1 MEEVTSSSLVGSTIF
16 FPSMTNVPSRKGGT
30 FVILLEKEN
39 AVLLRPPD
47 GAEHNQ
53 SIINTITTMDYSAD
67 IDKLRHSCAHVMAQA
82 VKQIWP
88 DIKVAIGPAIENGFY
103 YDFDKKEPFTDQDLA
118 QITKAMQK
126 IINRNLPL
134 TQSSMEKKAAAEF
147 FRQQG
152 ESYKVEL
159 IEGIPDENVSIFT
172 TGSGEFQD
180 LCKGPH
186 VASTGEIKGFKL
198 LSVAGAYWRGDE
210 KKAML
215 QRIYGTCFPT
225 KEALDQYLKLLEEAD
240 KRDHRKIGS
249 DLDLFHI
256 YHEEAGAG
264 LVFYHPK
271 GALMRKILEDY
282 TKDLHLKRGYDLVQ
296 TPNFLRGKLW
306 EISGHAE
313 HYRENMY
320 YFEIDK
326 EEYAVKP
333 MNCPGHM
340 LIYKSRLH
348 SYRELPIKLF
358 ELGTVYRYEK
368 AGVLHGLLRVRGF
381 TQDDGHVFCRRE
393 QVQAEVEKVLDLAFE
408 ILSAFGFKDYE
419 IELSTQ
425 PAKFIGKQEDWDLA
439 TEALRKA
446 LDHKGI
452 AYQIN
457 EGDGAF
463 YGPKIDLKLKDAL
476 GRKWQCSTVQC
487 DFALPERFDLSFV
500 NEQGQA
506 ERPIMLHR
514 ALFGSVERF
523 FGTLIEHH
531 AGNFP
536 LWISPV
542 QVQVIPLRPDHD
554 AFAQEVCDRLREEG
568 LRINMDARNE
578 SLGKRIR
585 EARLQRIPYML
596 VIGDKELASKT
607 VAVRK
612 RPETDMGPMSVEQFL
627 GMARKE
633 IVDKV

>member
-1 MEEVTSSSLVGSTIF
+1 M
-16 FPSMTNVPSRKGGT
+16 
-30 FVILLEKEN
+30 LLE
-39 AVLLRPPD
+39 AF
-47 GAEHNQ
+47 
-53 SIINTITTMDYSAD
+53 MDYTSD

-82 VKQIWP
+82 VKQLWP
-88 DIKVAIGPAIENGFY
+88 GVKVAIGPAIENGFY
-103 YDFDKKEPFTDQDLA
+103 YDFDKKEPFTDQDLS

-126 IINRNLPL
+126 IINRNLPI
-134 TQSSMEKKAAAEF
+134 TQSFMDKNAALEF

-159 IEGIPDENVSIFT
+159 IEGIPDATLSIFT
-172 TGSGEFQD
+172 TGAAEFQD

-225 KEALDQYLKLLEEAD
+225 KEALDQHLKLMEEAD

-340 LIYKSRLH
+340 LIYKSKLH

-381 TQDDGHVFCRRE
+381 TQDDGHIFCRRE
-393 QVQAEVEKVLDLAFE
+393 QVQTEVEKVLDLAFE

-439 TEALRKA
+439 TEALKKA
-446 LDHKGI
+446 LEHKKI
-452 AYQIN
+452 SYQVN

-487 DFALPERFDLSFV
+487 DFALPERFDLSFI

-536 LWISPV
+536 LWLCPV
-542 QVQVIPLRPDHD
+542 QTMVIPIRPDHD
-554 AFAQEVCDRLREEG
+554 AFAAEVCEQLREDG
-568 LRINMDARNE
+568 LRAHIDCRNE

-596 VIGDKELASKT
+596 VIGDKELASKS

-612 RPETDMGPMSVEQFL
+612 RPETDMGTMSVEQFL

>member
-1 MEEVTSSSLVGSTIF
+1 
-16 FPSMTNVPSRKGGT
+16 
-30 FVILLEKEN
+30 
-39 AVLLRPPD
+39 
-47 GAEHNQ
+47 
-53 SIINTITTMDYSAD
+53 MDYSRD
-67 IDKLRHSCAHVMAQA
+67 IDKLRHSCSHVLAQA

-88 DIKVAIGPAIENGFY
+88 DVKVTIGPAIDTGFY
-103 YDFDKKEPFTDQDLA
+103 YDFDKKAPFTDDDLA

-134 TQSSMEKKAAAEF
+134 KQTLMDRKDAVEF
-147 FRQQG
+147 FRKQG
-152 ESYKVEL
+152 ETYKVEL
-159 IEGIPDENVSIFT
+159 IEGIPDAQVSIFT
-172 TGSGEFQD
+172 TGDNEFAD

-186 VASTGEIKGFKL
+186 VASTGEIKAFKL
-198 LSVAGAYWRGDE
+198 LSVAGAYWRGDQNNQ
-210 KKAML
+210 ML
-215 QRIYGTCFPT
+215 QRIYGTAFPS
-225 KEALDQYLKLLEEAD
+225 KEELDQYIKFLDEAD
-240 KRDHRKIGS
+240 RRDHRKIGTE
-249 DLDLFHI
+249 LDLFHI

-320 YFEIDK
+320 YFNLDGED
-326 EEYAVKP
+326 YAVKP

-340 LIYKSRLH
+340 LIYRNKMH
-348 SYRELPIKLF
+348 SYRELPIKMF

-381 TQDDGHVFCRRE
+381 TQDDAHIFCRRE
-393 QVQAEVEKVLDLAFE
+393 QIQAEVEKVLDLAFE

-425 PAKFIGKQEDWDLA
+425 PPKFIGKQEDWDMA
-439 TEALRKA
+439 TESLKNALE
-446 LDHKGI
+446 HKKI
-452 AYQIN
+452 AYHVN

-487 DFALPERFDLSFV
+487 DFALPERFDLSFM

-536 LWISPV
+536 LWLSPV
-542 QVQVIPLRPDHD
+542 QTAIIPIRPEHD
-554 AFAQEVCDRLREEG
+554 AYAQAVAEKLREEG
-568 LRINMDARNE
+568 LRVNLDARNE

-585 EARLQRIPYML
+585 ENRLQRIPYML
-596 VIGDKELASKT
+596 VIGDKEVSAGM

-612 RPETDMGPMSVEQFL
+612 RPETDLGSMSVEQFL

>member
-1 MEEVTSSSLVGSTIF
+1 
-16 FPSMTNVPSRKGGT
+16 
-30 FVILLEKEN
+30 
-39 AVLLRPPD
+39 
-47 GAEHNQ
+47 
-53 SIINTITTMDYSAD
+53 MDYSSD

-82 VKQIWP
+82 VKQLWP
-88 DIKVAIGPAIENGFY
+88 DVKVAIGPAIENGFY
-103 YDFDKKEPFTDQDLA
+103 YDFDKKEPFTEQDLA

-134 TQSSMEKKAAAEF
+134 TQSWMEKKAAAAF
-147 FRQQG
+147 FGGQG
-152 ESYKVEL
+152 ETYKVEL
-159 IEGIPDENVSIFT
+159 IEGIPDEKVSIFT

-186 VASTGEIKGFKL
+186 VAATGEIKGFKL

-210 KKAML
+210 NNAML

-240 KRDHRKIGS
+240 KRDHRKIGT

-306 EISGHAE
+306 EISGHAD

-340 LIYKSRLH
+340 LIYRSKLH

-381 TQDDGHVFCRRE
+381 TQDDGHIFCRRE

-408 ILSAFGFKDYE
+408 ILGAFGFKDYE

-425 PAKFIGKQEDWDLA
+425 PSKHIGKQEDWDLA
-439 TEALRKA
+439 TEALKKA
-446 LDHKGI
+446 LEHKGI
-452 AYQIN
+452 SYQVN

-487 DFALPERFDLSFV
+487 DFALPERFDLSFI

-536 LWISPV
+536 LWIAPV
-542 QVQVIPLRPDHD
+542 QVMVIPLRSDHD
-554 AFAQEVCDRLREEG
+554 AFAQEVCDRLRADG
-568 LRINMDARNE
+568 LRVNIDPRNE

-596 VIGDKELASKT
+596 VIGDKELASRL

-612 RPETDMGPMSVEQFL
+612 RPETDLGTMPVEQFL
-627 GMARKE
+627 DMARKE

>member
-1 MEEVTSSSLVGSTIF
+1 
-16 FPSMTNVPSRKGGT
+16 
-30 FVILLEKEN
+30 
-39 AVLLRPPD
+39 
-47 GAEHNQ
+47 
-53 SIINTITTMDYSAD
+53 
-67 IDKLRHSCAHVMAQA
+67 MAQA

-88 DIKVAIGPAIENGFY
+88 DVKVAIGPAIENGFY
-103 YDFDKKEPFTDQDLA
+103 YDFDKKEPFTDQDLV

-134 TQSSMEKKAAAEF
+134 VQSSMDKKVAAEF
-147 FRQQG
+147 FRKQG
-152 ESYKVEL
+152 ETYKVEL
-159 IEGIPDENVSIFT
+159 IEGILDEKVSIFT
-172 TGSGEFQD
+172 TGDGEFQD

-186 VASTGEIKGFKL
+186 VAATGEIKGFKL

-210 KKAML
+210 NKAML

-225 KEALDQYLKLLEEAD
+225 KEALDQHLKLLEEAD

-340 LIYKSRLH
+340 LIYKSKLH

-381 TQDDGHVFCRRE
+381 TQDDGHIFCRRE

-408 ILSAFGFKDYE
+408 ILGAFGFKDYE

-425 PAKFIGKQEDWDLA
+425 PPKHIGKQEDWDLA
-439 TEALRKA
+439 TDALKKA
-446 LDHKGI
+446 LEHKGI
-452 AYQIN
+452 SYQVN

-542 QVQVIPLRPDHD
+542 QVMVIPLRSDHD
-554 AFAQEVCDRLREEG
+554 AFAQDVCEKLRAQG
-568 LRINMDARNE
+568 LRVNSDARNE

-596 VIGDKELASKT
+596 VIGDKELASGM

-612 RPETDMGPMSVEQFL
+612 RPETDLGAMSVGQFL
-627 GMARKE
+627 DMACKE

>member
-1 MEEVTSSSLVGSTIF
+1 
-16 FPSMTNVPSRKGGT
+16 
-30 FVILLEKEN
+30 
-39 AVLLRPPD
+39 
-47 GAEHNQ
+47 
-53 SIINTITTMDYSAD
+53 MDYSRD
-67 IDKLRHSCAHVMAQA
+67 IDILRHSASHVLAQA

-88 DIKVAIGPAIENGFY
+88 DVKVAIGPAIDTGFY
-103 YDFDKKEPFTDQDLA
+103 YDFDKKEPFTDQDLL

-126 IINRNLPL
+126 IINRNLPIQ
-134 TQSSMEKKAAAEF
+134 QSWMDKKAAAEL

-152 ESYKVEL
+152 EIYKAEL
-159 IEGIPDENVSIFT
+159 IEGIADDQVSIFT
-172 TGSGEFQD
+172 TGNNEFAD

-186 VASTGEIKGFKL
+186 VAATGQIKAFKL
-198 LSVAGAYWRGDE
+198 LSVAGAYWRGDQ
-210 KKAML
+210 KNQML
-215 QRIYGTCFPT
+215 QRIYGTAFPS
-225 KEALDQYLKLLEEAD
+225 KEELDQYLKFLDEAD

-306 EISGHAE
+306 QISGHAE

-320 YFEIDK
+320 YFQIDG

-340 LIYKSRLH
+340 LIYKTKLH

-381 TQDDGHVFCRRE
+381 TQDDAHIFCRRD
-393 QVQAEVEKVLDLAFE
+393 QIQIEVEKVLDLAFE
-408 ILSAFGFKDYE
+408 ILHAFGFHDYE

-425 PAKFIGKQEDWDLA
+425 PPKFIGNQADWDLA
-439 TEALRKA
+439 TESLKKA
-446 LDHKGI
+446 LEHKAI
-452 AYQIN
+452 SYHVN

-487 DFALPERFDLSFV
+487 DFALPERFDLSFI
-500 NEQGQA
+500 NEKGQA

-536 LWISPV
+536 VWLSPV
-542 QVQVIPLRPDHD
+542 QVVVIPIRPEHDVYANTVADQLRD
-554 AFAQEVCDRLREEG
+554 QG
-568 LRINMDARNE
+568 IRIQVDARNE

-585 EARLQRIPYML
+585 ENRLQRVPYML
-596 VIGDKELASKT
+596 VIGDKEAASQA

-612 RPETDMGPMSVEQFL
+612 RPETDLGSMSVGQFFEL
-627 GMARKE
+627 VHKE